1 MREKLGPLLG
11 TQKRLGTMRSITDE
25 DRMTY
30 SNLLVEQ
37 SGPVCSIWLNR
48 EPVRNAQSQLL
59 LDELDAA
66 LTRARD
72 DADTRVVMLAAK
84 GKHFSA
90 GHDLKEA
97 QEKRADFSVEE
108 RWAYE
113 EKRYFNYCMNLWD
126 FPKPTVAQVQGAC
139 VAAGFMVANMCDLIV
154 ASEDA
159 FFSDPVTHTMGAAAT
174 EVLIHPWVMSLRAA
188 KEFLFMG
195 ERVSA
200 RRAYELGIVNKVVA
214 IGELPDAAMQ
224 VAQRIAQAPPFAM
237 RILKKSLNRVADAQ
251 GMRQALSAHFDLHQL
266 SHVSNE
272 YLRTR
277 DAGLAKAIQKGA
289 THGA

>member
-1 MREKLGPLLG
+1 MGNHHSK
-11 TQKRLGTMRSITDE
+11 

-30 SNLLVEQ
+30 NHLLVEQ
-37 SGPVCSIWLNR
+37 AGAVRRVWLNR
-48 EPVRNAQSQLL
+48 EGMRNAQSQAL

-66 LTRARD
+66 MKSARED
-72 DADTRVVMLAAK
+72 VDTRVLVLAAK

-113 EKRYFNYCMNLWD
+113 EKRYFEYCMTLWD

-139 VAAGFMVANMCDLIV
+139 IAAGFMLANMCDLLV

-159 FFSDPVTHTMGAAAT
+159 FFSDPVTHTLGAAAT

-188 KEFLFMG
+188 KEFLFLG
-195 ERVSA
+195 ERVDA
-200 RRAYELGIVNKVVA
+200 QRAWQLGFVNKVVPNA
-214 IGELPDAAMQ
+214 ELDDAAMQ

-237 RILKKSLNRVADAQ
+237 RITKRSLNRSMDTQ
-251 GMRQALSAHFDLHQL
+251 GLRQALSAHFDLHQL
-266 SHVSNE
+266 SHVSDE
-272 YLRTR
+272 YQRSR
-277 DAGLAKAIQKGA
+277 DAGLSNAIQKGA
-289 THGA
+289 RHGASS